1 MKTTKHLNQ
10 DTFFQ
15 RVIAILVIVLL
26 LTSILC
32 INIKAINQRWHFT
45 FDNIEF
51 DLEASGWY
59 AAYGGN
65 ISVTNEEH
73 HSGNYSLKMTNR
85 TKAWQSPALNLDRIF
100 YEGGPGIYV
109 FTVWV
114 KVKNVNP
121 YLRKY
126 ARSIVRG
133 QELTSFIQK
142 YDENYFGKIALV
154 DTVED
159 TWTCIQG
166 WISVQS
172 QDIHKG
178 TFSWMLDVI
187 DPIEGQIVYIDDFDI
202 FKSSDNPN
210 PNQAQESVLND
221 KAFEKDFWY
230 FYMPD
235 YTVDEAAAWYYD
247 QMASVDASKHL
258 ELVYTI
264 SETQANDLDNKL
276 MTIINNQWDMEAN
289 QELID
294 AIQTAGS
301 LLLQT
306 IVPECA
312 PIIGGIDIVSS
323 IFNISS
329 SGIPQL
335 SDFQEHLSDI
345 IILDNYTQ
353 TNMTVSIYLLMH
365 DKFGLNEYQYKIVR
379 SDGIE
384 ERGSINKDIYDT
396 LIGFCNYY
404 VMGTTFNIPSTN
416 RILSTYNYVYGF

>member
-1 MKTTKHLNQ
+1 M
-10 DTFFQ
+10 
-15 RVIAILVIVLL
+15 
-26 LTSILC
+26 
-32 INIKAINQRWHFT
+32 
-45 FDNIEF
+45 
-51 DLEASGWY
+51 EASGWY

-65 ISVTNEEH
+65 ISVTNEEY

-210 PNQAQESVLND
+210 PNQAQVAVVND
-221 KAFEKDFWY
+221 KPFEKDY
-230 FYMPD
+230 RYCD
-235 YTVDEAAAWYYD
+235 IDDSLSKDETAAVYYD
-247 QMASVDASKHL
+247 NMVNIEEQDLNDHL
-258 ELVYTI
+258 ELIYTLTEEQFSDFSRFVWEALKKEEQGLSQEETVDAIIDAALTIAGFIPTYGTVFSIVQIIFSLRPESKAYFREFWEEAVNLKPKTSQERVTYSICLLKSILEIDSLTGPAILYRYLEYTVYT
-264 SETQANDLDNKL
+264 SDGQSFKGTFNQDAYTE
-276 MTIINNQWDMEAN
+276 IINLCSYFVDNTTWSTPSRNKVYHGYSYIYEY
-289 QELID
+289 
-294 AIQTAGS
+294 
-301 LLLQT
+301 
-306 IVPECA
+306 
-312 PIIGGIDIVSS
+312 
-323 IFNISS
+323 
-329 SGIPQL
+329 
-335 SDFQEHLSDI
+335 SDWGR
-345 IILDNYTQ
+345 
-353 TNMTVSIYLLMH
+353 
-365 DKFGLNEYQYKIVR
+365 KKR
-379 SDGIE
+379 
-384 ERGSINKDIYDT
+384 
-396 LIGFCNYY
+396 
-404 VMGTTFNIPSTN
+404 
-416 RILSTYNYVYGF
+416 